1 MSRLIPRIEAL
12 EMAAKEDDPRA
23 LADALSAFI
32 DDLPRQPGPI
42 PMAEGRRALSALRR
56 SRRFSPM
63 LHAAQAI
70 LNDGSTD
77 PQISRQYAQALIET
91 GMPVAAI
98 SVLDQVIAD
107 EQTDATERADAMGV
121 RGRAWKDIAVATRN
135 TRADLAREAVLES
148 YESYASVHRAD
159 PDALYHGINRIAVAA
174 WDRGFV
180 LPEKE
185 RQAALDTP
193 GVFALVSTARQ
204 LTEMWRA
211 PDTPEGQAILTALNA
226 RILELPGGRF
236 TASTGMVAAMEAV
249 PETVLEKVLGN
260 TGTKTGRWL
269 QRGLRTAHSVA
280 LIEHR
285 GRGIGTGF
293 LVRGR
298 DLDDR
303 LDDRPYLVTNAH
315 VISDRGQDR
324 AALPG
329 DVLIRFE
336 MSDNPSLSEE
346 GIEVERIVW
355 QSSIDDHDAT
365 ILALRDLPDDAP
377 DPLPLGRN
385 LPLLDDYEG
394 PSRVYIIGHPGGREG
409 SFSFEDNELLDYEA
423 PDPAMPKDPR
433 ARRLHYRA
441 PTEPGS
447 SGSPVLNS
455 NWKVIGLH
463 HAGSSLMRMLNG
475 KTGRYPANEGIWIQS
490 IRHALAQS
498 DLT

>member
-180 LPEKE
+180 S
-185 RQAALDTP
+185 RQYRHEDRSM
-193 GVFALVSTARQ
+193 VTAR
-204 LTEMWRA
+204 L
-211 PDTPEGQAILTALNA
+211 
-226 RILELPGGRF
+226 
-236 TASTGMVAAMEAV
+236 
-249 PETVLEKVLGN
+249 
-260 TGTKTGRWL
+260 
-269 QRGLRTAHSVA
+269 AH
-280 LIEHR
+280 
-285 GRGIGTGF
+285 
-293 LVRGR
+293 
-298 DLDDR
+298 
-303 LDDRPYLVTNAH
+303 RPF
-315 VISDRGQDR
+315 RRPDR
-324 AALPG
+324 ASGAGHRDRVSRPG
-329 DVLIRFE
+329 
-336 MSDNPSLSEE
+336 
-346 GIEVERIVW
+346 
-355 QSSIDDHDAT
+355 
-365 ILALRDLPDDAP
+365 
-377 DPLPLGRN
+377 
-385 LPLLDDYEG
+385 
-394 PSRVYIIGHPGGREG
+394 
-409 SFSFEDNELLDYEA
+409 
-423 PDPAMPKDPR
+423 
-433 ARRLHYRA
+433 
-441 PTEPGS
+441 PGS
-447 SGSPVLNS
+447 G
-455 NWKVIGLH
+455 
-463 HAGSSLMRMLNG
+463 
-475 KTGRYPANEGIWIQS
+475 
-490 IRHALAQS
+490 
-498 DLT
+498 